1 MVRRSNETEVRAI
14 RALARVARL
23 LERSSGDLNLA
34 HYRVLSAIAE
44 GSERASRVADRLALG
59 KPTVSAAVESL
70 TRRGLLR
77 REGAADDRRAATLSL
92 TPAGKAVLA
101 AVDREMLG
109 YLDEL
114 LGRTPDPARV
124 LESLGQLGQALD
136 DLAAERS
143 ARRPVKGPAGRAK
156 GSGPRKA
163 DRAAKASGP
172 RKADRAARASRPGK
186 ADRTAKA
193 SGPAK
198 GSGRGVD

>member
-1 MVRRSNETEVRAI
+1 MVRRSNENEVQAI

-70 TRRGLLR
+70 TKRGLIS
-77 REGAADDRRAATLSL
+77 REDAAEDRRATTLAL
-92 TPAGKAVLA
+92 TPAGAKALA

-109 YLDEL
+109 YLDDL
-114 LGRTPDPARV
+114 LGRTPDPALV

-136 DLAAERS
+136 EVAAERA
-143 ARRPVKGPAGRAK
+143 ARR
-156 GSGPRKA
+156 KA
-163 DRAAKASGP
+163 Q
-172 RKADRAARASRPGK
+172 
-186 ADRTAKA
+186 
-193 SGPAK
+193 
-198 GSGRGVD
+198 